1 MKTVIYN
8 KPYELDKGLNLLI
21 DTDIV
26 ELVNFN
32 KELLEDYIDDETD
45 FYIGFYTN
53 PDDLKIYNKLYYQ
66 GLISQ
71 NPEINKKAYDL
82 LPIIIYNN
90 RSSNPEEGISSQFD
104 FTKLSENKFYFWNK
118 YFQEHTDKKIKFI
131 YKNLGT
137 IKIDWESQLEGR
149 KKELETGI

>member
-1 MKTVIYN
+1 MKISKIEYN
-8 KPYELDKGLNLLI
+8 KPYELEKGLNLLI
-21 DTDIV
+21 NTDIV
-26 ELVNFN
+26 TLESFSEN
-32 KELLEDYIDDETD
+32 LLEDYIDEETD

-82 LPIIIYNN
+82 LPIIIFNN
-90 RSSNPEEGISSQFD
+90 KENLNQFPLD
-104 FTKLSENKFYFWNK
+104 SFSDNKFYFWNK
-118 YFQEHTDKKIKFI
+118 YFESNKDKKIKFI
-131 YKNLGT
+131 YKNIGT
-137 IKIDWESQLEGR
+137 IKIDWESQLEDR